1 MPTVTS
7 CNPSSTALVITP
19 RTEPVKN
26 DATDA
31 KPAMTDASGKGGRT
45 GVMTDAMTA
54 TTGAADFPG
63 LFPPRAPGNNA
74 GVRHAGLPQIIETG
88 VK

>member
-1 MPTVTS
+1 M
-7 CNPSSTALVITP
+7 LGITHK
-19 RTEPVKN
+19 TEPVKN

-31 KPAMTDASGKGGRT
+31 KPEKTDANGRGGMTAEMT
-45 GVMTDAMTA
+45 GATTA
-54 TTGAADFPG
+54 TTDAADFPG